1 MTKHVSETTAKAGD
15 ILTYSIGITVTGNF
29 ANNIVVTDTL
39 PTGLTFVSFGSVPA
53 GTVTFASQPN
63 LKWTLPSSL
72 AIGTYQLTY
81 QAQVDSLVAGG
92 AVTNNAQLTSG
103 SAAPINS
110 SVPVQIAGLYTV
122 SINVYNSA
130 GEVVKTIP
138 VKSYSE
144 PINGII
150 LSTSNLITTLQGPG
164 STIEIF
170 YNGTLIGTWDG
181 SNNNGNPVTNGNY
194 VIKVDSTSSTGSVTT
209 VAQDA
214 TVNRQLSNITA
225 TIYNSAGEVVRTL
238 YNVVSDGN
246 NSQMTNVNLSSKVIQ
261 PGSTVATAA
270 NLQIIVL
277 NSGNPVTL
285 MWDGT
290 NNLGTVVT
298 PGTYSIQLNWD
309 NGQGSTTDI
318 SRTVLVTGGGG
329 GVSGVVVA
337 EPNVLEPS
345 QTLTTTFNGMGIT
358 NASTVNVKIYTIAG
372 QLVASIQGIS
382 GTQTAQ
388 WTATN
393 IASGIYFAAV
403 EVLDANG
410 GVIEHQTLKLLVLH

>member
-1 MTKHVSETTAKAGD
+1 
-15 ILTYSIGITVTGNF
+15 
-29 ANNIVVTDTL
+29 
-39 PTGLTFVSFGSVPA
+39 
-53 GTVTFASQPN
+53 
-63 LKWTLPSSL
+63 
-72 AIGTYQLTY
+72 
-81 QAQVDSLVAGG
+81 
-92 AVTNNAQLTSG
+92 
-103 SAAPINS
+103 
-110 SVPVQIAGLYTV
+110 
-122 SINVYNSA
+122 
-130 GEVVKTIP
+130 
-138 VKSYSE
+138 
-144 PINGII
+144 
-150 LSTSNLITTLQGPG
+150 
-164 STIEIF
+164 
-170 YNGTLIGTWDG
+170 
-181 SNNNGNPVTNGNY
+181 
-194 VIKVDSTSSTGSVTT
+194 
-209 VAQDA
+209 
-214 TVNRQLSNITA
+214 
-225 TIYNSAGEVVRTL
+225 
-238 YNVVSDGN
+238 
-246 NSQMTNVNLSSKVIQ
+246 MTNVNLSSKVIQ

>member
-1 MTKHVSETTAKAGD
+1 MS
-15 ILTYSIGITVTGNF
+15 
-29 ANNIVVTDTL
+29 
-39 PTGLTFVSFGSVPA
+39 
-53 GTVTFASQPN
+53 
-63 LKWTLPSSL
+63 
-72 AIGTYQLTY
+72 
-81 QAQVDSLVAGG
+81 GG

-110 SVPVQIAGLYTV
+110 SVPVQIEGQFTV
-122 SINVYNSA
+122 SVNVYNSA

-138 VKSYSE
+138 VKSYSV
-144 PINGII
+144 PINGIT

-164 STIEIF
+164 STIQIY

-181 SNNNGNPVTNGNY
+181 SNNSGNPVTNGSY
-194 VIKVDSTSSTGSVTT
+194 VIKVDSTSSSGMVTSVS
-209 VAQDA
+209 QEA

-225 TIYNSAGEVVRTL
+225 NIYNSAGEIVRTL

-246 NSQMTNVNLSSKVIQ
+246 NAQMTNVNLSSKVIQ
-261 PGSTVATAA
+261 PGSTIATAA
-270 NLQIIVL
+270 NLQIIVV
-277 NSGNPVTL
+277 NSGSPVTL

-298 PGTYSIQLNWD
+298 SGTYSIQLNWD

-318 SRTVLVTGGGG
+318 SRTILVTGGGG
-329 GVSGVVVA
+329 ASGTVVA

-345 QTLTTTFNGMGIT
+345 QTLTTTFNGIGVI

-372 QLVASIQGIS
+372 QLVASIQGLT
-382 GTQTAQ
+382 GAQMAQ

-410 GVIEHQTLKLLVLH
+410 GVIEHQTLKILVLH